1 MDELPTKEVIL
12 HIQRSETEYMHDRMD
27 AIAKRPGNPEG
38 VLIERFGH
46 ALCLYSKTMP
56 WLSFNTVK
64 GIQSED
70 IGHLDA
76 IVDFYRSRD
85 RRFQIEIVPSTANEE
100 LLKALAERGL
110 YQSGFHNSMYMHP
123 VNMEEEADPAIE
135 IRHVTEHEF
144 ERYATIHCRGTGLPD
159 QGIPSVAANNR
170 VLAARKGWRFYL
182 AYVQDEP
189 AAAGVM
195 YINEGIASLTFGAT
209 LPEYRRHGLHRLLLR
224 HRIRIAQQTGCSLVV
239 GQCGFL
245 SQSHRNMEAV
255 GMRLGYVRTTWTER

>member
-170 VLAARKGWRFYL
+170 VLAARRL
-182 AYVQDEP
+182 EILSCLC
-189 AAAGVM
+189 AG
-195 YINEGIASLTFGAT
+195 
-209 LPEYRRHGLHRLLLR
+209 
-224 HRIRIAQQTGCSLVV
+224 
-239 GQCGFL
+239 
-245 SQSHRNMEAV
+245 
-255 GMRLGYVRTTWTER
+255 